1 MSITKTGISLVRQ
14 HVLDTLQG
22 AYQRREQGNHRLGH
36 GRAAPRYLRREDEAR
51 VQRRVHDGQA
61 AGRVPG
67 DDHAAGRLLDI
78 QEALGQDARVI
89 GLAEPME
96 MDLEIKIEVLN

>member
-1 MSITKTGISLVRQ
+1 MSITKTGVSLVLQ
-14 HVLDTLQG
+14 YVPDTLQG
-22 AYQRREQGNHRLGH
+22 AYQRGEQGNDHLRH

-78 QEALGQDARVI
+78 QEALGQDVRVI

-96 MDLEIKIEVLN
+96 MVLEMKIEVLN

>member
-1 MSITKTGISLVRQ
+1 MSITKTV
-14 HVLDTLQG
+14 
-22 AYQRREQGNHRLGH
+22 
-36 GRAAPRYLRREDEAR
+36 
-51 VQRRVHDGQA
+51 
-61 AGRVPG
+61 
-67 DDHAAGRLLDI
+67 AGRLLDI